1 MIIDVHTH
9 LWDQP
14 EQMGPGTARRLREAQ
29 DHRYEQLDASFER
42 FDAAMDKVTYAI
54 IHGFQSRYLDAAI
67 PHEQVARYVQRKPQK
82 YLGFAGIDPMEDNW
96 LRSLDEAQSLGLVGV
111 LISPAA
117 QGYHPTHTQ
126 AMRLY
131 EQCQKR
137 GLPIMVHPGT
147 HLDTSAVMDY
157 SQPHLLD
164 EVGRTFPDLRLV
176 LAQVGHPW
184 AEQALWLIG
193 KHPNFY
199 ADLSDLSQRPW
210 QLYNVLLLAS
220 QQRVIDHL
228 LLGSDFPFATPEEVV
243 VTIYSVNQ
251 HTQGTQLPT
260 IPREDLRSI
269 VESDT
274 LSRLG
279 LSPPDAARR
288 AAAKPAP
295 PAKTET
301 NHA

>member
-1 MIIDVHTH
+1 MIVDIHTH

-14 EQMGPGTARRLREAQ
+14 EQMGPGTARRLSQGKHR
-29 DHRYEQLDASFER
+29 RYEKLDVSVDR
-42 FDAAMDKVTYAI
+42 FDEAMAQVTYAF
-54 IHGFQSRYLDAAI
+54 IHGFHSRYMDAAI
-67 PHEQVARYVQRKPQK
+67 PHEQVARYVSHNPDK
-82 YLGFAGIDPMEDNW
+82 YLGFAGIDPMDPKW
-96 LRSLDEAQSLGLVGV
+96 SDSLAKAQDLGLVGV

-137 GLPIMVHPGT
+137 GMPIMVHPGT
-147 HLDTSAVMDY
+147 HLDTSAIMDY

-193 KHPNFY
+193 KHPNFF
-199 ADLSDLSQRPW
+199 ADLTDLTDRPW

-220 QQRVIDHL
+220 QQHVTDHL
-228 LLGSDFPFATPEEVV
+228 MLGSDFPFSTPEEVI
-243 VTIYSVNQ
+243 VTIYRVNH

-260 IPREDLRSI
+260 IPREDLRGI
-269 VESDT
+269 VECDA
-274 LSRLG
+274 LAKLG
-279 LSPPDAARR
+279 LTPPSEAA
-288 AAAKPAP
+288 PEAP
-295 PAKTET
+295 SSTES